1 MSGHFNYKILE
12 ELSIGKGLSQIQ
24 YVFNSLVSK
33 LIDYLNLQPLYKEII
48 IKLVDDKNF
57 TKRKNTSILD
67 FGTER
72 VIQNKKLILKV
83 DENCQKFLPFILLRE
98 AYYSF
103 VPNEASELVKICIN
117 QIVENDFDKLS
128 GSSEWK
134 KFLRDSLVNRNF
146 IQSEF
151 DKLQKFFKIEAKE
164 PLESSVQFFFNE
176 IREKA
181 LLSQDEK
188 IDHFYDQIFEKY
200 TYKTSR
206 SFFNEDIIETLRILI
221 HLFYENKLY
230 LNLSDYQTL
239 FKRFK
244 ENKKIDSNL
253 SLRKF
258 AENMQWINK
267 CTSIAPSYDIFY
279 DAIDHFTIICII
291 KFNPL
296 LEKNKIKMVMEE
308 WPFYHSSKSPTNSF
322 ETEISLNFTVPKVYL
337 NDLIKYFE
345 ILEGF
350 GYITNKEL
358 YRIFKKASPINLNY
372 FAEISNVNKVIDPN
386 NIKYKNKYEIEYEIE
401 YPTVS
406 HSVPISLFDFI
417 ILDRVRN
424 FSVTGLTFDKRI
436 GTLKAIK
443 EDIENELR
451 KQSNFTKEF
460 KKIFEKILSSE
471 ILKQEFLKLLEK
483 NMSKGF
489 LYLYSKLNHVLNYI
503 DLINNIFN
511 DHSKI
516 ASIYQLQ
523 IFVSKKAFFQ
533 HIEDQ
538 LLIQKENIKKIVF
551 RDFVPLYFQSIT
563 LFREKVEKIQTFYN
577 ALDACYNFK
586 ILDLNNIKKFV
597 KSHKLVEE
605 IYRMREKRYE
615 EVFKPLSLY
624 KITNDKIESTIE
636 AFLNHDPPIIKP
648 FLINTIL
655 TSTFA
660 KYYPQLIVKDTPEV
674 YKSLIKLK
682 LYFPRM
688 FIFNIR
694 ELPSKRKLLCINTY
708 FINIKE
714 KALLFSIL
722 YSSFKESIITIKRYF
737 WRGVK
742 RISKFEPR
750 DFYDFGNNQLLYL
763 KDIFKQLLIYSKE
776 ILGDKLEWP
785 KYPLKNNIQNLFWS
799 TSQNMDMLKKSVKDR
814 ISRQEIFF
822 DLKELED
829 LLEFRNNIEI
839 NLMNRAKFI
848 EVKAKEFFKRYINS
862 IKILPAF
869 QKFGFSQY
877 YLFFRPFFYS
887 SPIFEI
893 DFKLLFINS
902 FQKIKYPACIEP
914 TPAIFGEF
922 IFPFRAPNKSYLN
935 WLVKSKK
942 NVSEYCLL
950 HKKKFYDI
958 IHFNRNLT
966 KEGWN
971 YSSIRFKSYMHDI
984 LFNPTYDPKISE
996 IREFDLNEKSESYIY
1011 GQGTQEYEDLIQIYN
1026 IQSIDIKS
1034 FLGTS
1039 QNSKIS
1045 NITELLKKKLIF
1057 PYLSLKNLDF
1067 QDKVSIILPDT
1078 KQGFNE
1084 KVIKIFSFF
1093 NVCRIYEIEGEFFI
1107 YGFQQERTFENG
1119 LLIEIWFPKCE
1130 LDEFFNV
1137 FDLLFQYLEI
1147 KHYIILTDL
1156 VNGKTLLK
1164 SVYGNLDF
1172 LKEYNPLLNLM
1183 WNDKDKIWM
1192 NHKLFNEK
1200 FEPIYP
1206 ELIKKDK
1213 Q

>member
-1 MSGHFNYKILE
+1 
-12 ELSIGKGLSQIQ
+12 
-24 YVFNSLVSK
+24 
-33 LIDYLNLQPLYKEII
+33 
-48 IKLVDDKNF
+48 
-57 TKRKNTSILD
+57 
-67 FGTER
+67 
-72 VIQNKKLILKV
+72 
-83 DENCQKFLPFILLRE
+83 
-98 AYYSF
+98 
-103 VPNEASELVKICIN
+103 
-117 QIVENDFDKLS
+117 
-128 GSSEWK
+128 
-134 KFLRDSLVNRNF
+134 
-146 IQSEF
+146 
-151 DKLQKFFKIEAKE
+151 
-164 PLESSVQFFFNE
+164 
-176 IREKA
+176 
-181 LLSQDEK
+181 
-188 IDHFYDQIFEKY
+188 
-200 TYKTSR
+200 
-206 SFFNEDIIETLRILI
+206 
-221 HLFYENKLY
+221 
-230 LNLSDYQTL
+230 
-239 FKRFK
+239 
-244 ENKKIDSNL
+244 
-253 SLRKF
+253 
-258 AENMQWINK
+258 
-267 CTSIAPSYDIFY
+267 
-279 DAIDHFTIICII
+279 
-291 KFNPL
+291 
-296 LEKNKIKMVMEE
+296 
-308 WPFYHSSKSPTNSF
+308 
-322 ETEISLNFTVPKVYL
+322 
-337 NDLIKYFE
+337 
-345 ILEGF
+345 
-350 GYITNKEL
+350 
-358 YRIFKKASPINLNY
+358 
-372 FAEISNVNKVIDPN
+372 
-386 NIKYKNKYEIEYEIE
+386 
-401 YPTVS
+401 
-406 HSVPISLFDFI
+406 
-417 ILDRVRN
+417 
-424 FSVTGLTFDKRI
+424 
-436 GTLKAIK
+436 
-443 EDIENELR
+443 
-451 KQSNFTKEF
+451 
-460 KKIFEKILSSE
+460 
-471 ILKQEFLKLLEK
+471 
-483 NMSKGF
+483 
-489 LYLYSKLNHVLNYI
+489 
-503 DLINNIFN
+503 
-511 DHSKI
+511 
-516 ASIYQLQ
+516 
-523 IFVSKKAFFQ
+523 
-533 HIEDQ
+533 
-538 LLIQKENIKKIVF
+538 
-551 RDFVPLYFQSIT
+551 
-563 LFREKVEKIQTFYN
+563 
-577 ALDACYNFK
+577 
-586 ILDLNNIKKFV
+586 
-597 KSHKLVEE
+597 
-605 IYRMREKRYE
+605 
-615 EVFKPLSLY
+615 
-624 KITNDKIESTIE
+624 
-636 AFLNHDPPIIKP
+636 
-648 FLINTIL
+648 
-655 TSTFA
+655 
-660 KYYPQLIVKDTPEV
+660 
-674 YKSLIKLK
+674 
-682 LYFPRM
+682 
-688 FIFNIR
+688 
-694 ELPSKRKLLCINTY
+694 
-708 FINIKE
+708 
-714 KALLFSIL
+714 
-722 YSSFKESIITIKRYF
+722 
-737 WRGVK
+737 
-742 RISKFEPR
+742 
-750 DFYDFGNNQLLYL
+750 
-763 KDIFKQLLIYSKE
+763 
-776 ILGDKLEWP
+776 
-785 KYPLKNNIQNLFWS
+785 
-799 TSQNMDMLKKSVKDR
+799 MDMLKKSVKDR

-1034 FLGTS
+1034 FLGTR

-1084 KVIKIFSFF
+1084 KVIKVFSFF